1 MTSATEPRDDPTPAP
16 DGGPLRQAN
25 FRRLWFTNVGFFIV
39 VNGQRFVFGAL
50 VLDALNRDESGQGL
64 VVFALGIP
72 ALFLVLQAG
81 AWADRYDPRRILIAT
96 QIAASAVM
104 AGTGLLV
111 ASGRATFGLVIGSAL
126 LAGAAA
132 AVGQPVRAS
141 LVPALVDRSLLFGA
155 IAVNALAMTA
165 SMIVGPVLVQIVAEG
180 FGFAA
185 AFFFQAVLLAAGL
198 VFLIPLRI
206 PNRDEP
212 VAPRRSVWVD
222 TLDAL
227 RHVWADRHLR
237 TLFGLLVVSSF
248 TINPS
253 VMVTLQAF
261 VKQEL
266 GRTANDAAP
275 LYAAMGVGIAIT
287 SMVVMRRGDMANK
300 GALFQRAMMAGA
312 VLTFFMG
319 RTTDYWQLFPLT
331 FVMGL
336 TGGFYINMNQGLI
349 QASTPQELMGRVMG
363 LYTMVQAGFLPVGAL
378 VLGLIARWVGIGT
391 TMSAASAVA
400 FVVVVVTYVRNAE
413 LRQLA

>member
-1 MTSATEPRDDPTPAP
+1 MTSATEPRDDPAPTPA
-16 DGGPLRQAN
+16 GGPLRQPN

-50 VLDALNRDESGQGL
+50 VLDALGRDEGAQAL

-72 ALFLVLQAG
+72 AVFLVLQAG

-96 QIAASAVM
+96 QIAAASVM

-111 ASGRATFGLVIGSAL
+111 ASGRAGFGLVVGAAL
-126 LAGAAA
+126 LAGATA

-165 SMIVGPVLVQIVAEG
+165 SMIAGPVLVQIVAEG

-198 VFLIPLRI
+198 AFLIPLRI
-206 PNRDEP
+206 PPRAE
-212 VAPRRSVWVD
+212 AETTRRSVWAD
-222 TLDAL
+222 TRDAVG
-227 RHVWADRHLR
+227 HVWADAHLR
-237 TLFGLLVVSSF
+237 TLFGLLVVSGF

-261 VKQEL
+261 VNQEL

-319 RTTDYWQLFPLT
+319 RTDEYWQLFPLT
-331 FVMGL
+331 FLMGL

-378 VLGLIARWVGIGT
+378 LLGLIARSVGIGN
-391 TMSAASAVA
+391 TMSGAAVVA
-400 FVVVVVTYVRNAE
+400 LVVVLVTYVSNAE
-413 LRQLA
+413 LRRLA